1 MCIALAALSD
11 DPGERLG
18 YAAATTMLV
27 GLLCLA
33 IGMFRLGFIVN
44 FISRP
49 VLAGFASGSAVLTII
64 SMLSVSSGTRE
75 QGVSR

>member
-1 MCIALAALSD
+1 
-11 DPGERLG
+11 
-18 YAAATTMLV
+18 MLV

-64 SMLSVSSGTRE
+64 SMLSVRSSRTASE
-75 QGVSR
+75 EGVSSMRCWHLRSCVTRHAAAA